1 MNPKNIKMAG
11 KTHIDH
17 LLQIKN
23 IINELPNIFMQN
35 NKEPLTLRDIYN
47 KMSKKYYVDLRVLS
61 VVIDTLAITKT
72 NINGKKICVK
82 SFSGRKIY
90 WMV

>member
-17 LLQIKN
+17 LLQIKS

-47 KMSKKYYVDLRVLS
+47 KMSKKILCRFPCIKCCY
-61 VVIDTLAITKT
+61 
-72 NINGKKICVK
+72 
-82 SFSGRKIY
+82 
-90 WMV
+90 